1 MWYSFWFAW
10 SLRSHLVSLSDFTV
24 MFTWFFNTLNL
35 CVPAENKVKSF
46 CTCPKNPTASLEELA
61 ASSMTRFH
69 TGRSQL
75 WDSVWAIWLVL
86 LGACPSYW
94 PHCQKLALCNLQIE
108 LSACS
113 AFLSLLT
120 ESPQILLRSAAR
132 PRTRQVHTAVL

>member
-1 MWYSFWFAW
+1 MIQLLVCLKPTLSSSVTQWLHGYVHVILQHTQ
-10 SLRSHLVSLSDFTV
+10 SLCASWKQGEELLH
-24 MFTWFFNTLNL
+24 M
-35 CVPAENKVKSF
+35 
-46 CTCPKNPTASLEELA
+46 PKNPTASLEELA